1 MLKILVTNKKTGQQN
16 HYNLRKEHILIG
28 RQKICDI
35 VLASPGVSRKHTQFV
50 INKNL
55 VEVEDLNSGNGTLLN
70 QKKLNPTDR
79 YPVQSGDIISI
90 EEFDIEIENDL
101 VFKKIHEKQHQ
112 KENSERTRLP
122 DMEASLRKYDITDP
136 DIIEIKMIKR
146 VLGALDPDQTAS
158 LQVLTDAFKDKKIFF
173 EEGKNEITVGR
184 DPQCELTLNDHSV
197 SRQHAK
203 IIVKWGSHVIQD
215 LQSKNGTYVN
225 GEKIADETTLADGD
239 EIVFGSIKA
248 IFKNPQE
255 FDFDAISKSI
265 QEQKPKDEAV
275 TPPETQA
282 NAAEKES
289 STEQKSQP
297 SPQSEQPTP
306 PPAAET
312 QNNDTKN
319 AKENSATS
327 SVSEDSKKT
336 TELSTTKMNKKA
348 GLSNAEKVLLF
359 LGLFIL
365 LASATGLFFLF
376 KP

>member
-336 TELSTTKMNKKA
+336 TELSTTKMNKKT